1 MKFVS
6 EEVIDA
12 IIDEL
17 DAISDDQ
24 YEERMEA
31 FAKAQPVIIAYLF
44 DEENLHLL
52 TEDERGFLQ
61 YLILIAWASI
71 ERVNGPGEPV
81 SEDQIG
87 EAEEKNYAILE
98 ASTAKTFRDRV
109 DPFFE
114 GYTQEDL
121 LAFIEEALLEDEGDP
136 EALLTKEGREPLFVA
151 AKSLIDTLIWFICFL
166 MELLYRFPFKYIV
179 RIECDMRSIL
189 AVFSYANRKKA

>member
-87 EAEEKNYAILE
+87 EAEEKNYAVLE
-98 ASTAKTFRDRV
+98 ASTGKTFRDRV

-114 GYTQEDL
+114 GYSQEDL

-151 AKSLIDTLIWFICFL
+151 AKSLIDTLI
-166 MELLYRFPFKYIV
+166 
-179 RIECDMRSIL
+179 
-189 AVFSYANRKKA
+189 

>member
-87 EAEEKNYAILE
+87 EAEEKNYAVLE
-98 ASTAKTFRDRV
+98 ASTGKTFRDRV

-114 GYTQEDL
+114 GYAQEDL

-151 AKSLIDTLIWFICFL
+151 AKSLIDTLI
-166 MELLYRFPFKYIV
+166 
-179 RIECDMRSIL
+179 
-189 AVFSYANRKKA
+189 

>member
-6 EEVIDA
+6 EDVIDA

-87 EAEEKNYAILE
+87 EAEEKNYAVLE
-98 ASTAKTFRDRV
+98 ASTGKTFRDRV

-114 GYTQEDL
+114 GYSQEDL

-151 AKSLIDTLIWFICFL
+151 AKSLIDTLI
-166 MELLYRFPFKYIV
+166 
-179 RIECDMRSIL
+179 
-189 AVFSYANRKKA
+189 

>member
-61 YLILIAWASI
+61 YLILIVWASI

-87 EAEEKNYAILE
+87 EAEEKNYAVLE
-98 ASTAKTFRDRV
+98 ASTGKTFRDRV

-114 GYTQEDL
+114 GYSQEDL

-136 EALLTKEGREPLFVA
+136 DALLTKEGREPLFVA
-151 AKSLIDTLIWFICFL
+151 AKSLIDTLI
-166 MELLYRFPFKYIV
+166 
-179 RIECDMRSIL
+179 
-189 AVFSYANRKKA
+189 

>member
-61 YLILIAWASI
+61 YLILIVWASI

-87 EAEEKNYAILE
+87 EAEEKNYAVLE
-98 ASTAKTFRDRV
+98 ASTGKTFRDRV

-114 GYTQEDL
+114 GYAQEDL

-136 EALLTKEGREPLFVA
+136 DALLTKEGREPLFVA
-151 AKSLIDTLIWFICFL
+151 AKSLIDTLI
-166 MELLYRFPFKYIV
+166 
-179 RIECDMRSIL
+179 
-189 AVFSYANRKKA
+189 

>member
-151 AKSLIDTLIWFICFL
+151 AKSLIDTLI
-166 MELLYRFPFKYIV
+166 
-179 RIECDMRSIL
+179 
-189 AVFSYANRKKA
+189 

>member
-52 TEDERGFLQ
+52 KEDERGFLQ

-87 EAEEKNYAILE
+87 EAEEKNYAVLE
-98 ASTAKTFRDRV
+98 ASTGKTFRDRV

-114 GYTQEDL
+114 GYAQEDL

-151 AKSLIDTLIWFICFL
+151 AKSLIDTLI
-166 MELLYRFPFKYIV
+166 
-179 RIECDMRSIL
+179 
-189 AVFSYANRKKA
+189 

>member
-87 EAEEKNYAILE
+87 EAEEKNYAVLE
-98 ASTAKTFRDRV
+98 SSTGKTFRDRV

-114 GYTQEDL
+114 GYSQEDL

-151 AKSLIDTLIWFICFL
+151 AKSLIDTLI
-166 MELLYRFPFKYIV
+166 
-179 RIECDMRSIL
+179 
-189 AVFSYANRKKA
+189 

>member
-6 EEVIDA
+6 EDIIDA

-114 GYTQEDL
+114 GYAQEDL

-151 AKSLIDTLIWFICFL
+151 AKSLIDTLI
-166 MELLYRFPFKYIV
+166 
-179 RIECDMRSIL
+179 
-189 AVFSYANRKKA
+189 